1 MYNFVY
7 CKNSYLNILGEICGF
22 FLCTFLPSMKTKRLE
37 IKGEEWV
44 PGFFRQL
51 TVCLVGFQAVLNMS
65 STPWRCWGLHVHCTV
80 YCNKIRFNE
89 WYFIYIKSQFLH
101 HPSSFQTNKQKID
114 YTIKV
119 TTLTSLLNSIVYPIQ
134 YSLQYS
140 SIVKSVFLSH
150 GRFVRG
156 CFVRDV

>member
-114 YTIKV
+114 VYNKQLDNKV
-119 TTLTSLLNSIVYPIQ
+119 VIEWKKKRISNSSGYDLNSPIVAGAR
-134 YSLQYS
+134 S
-140 SIVKSVFLSH
+140 S
-150 GRFVRG
+150 
-156 CFVRDV
+156 

>member
-1 MYNFVY
+1 MYIPPLYENQ
-7 CKNSYLNILGEICGF
+7 KIGN
-22 FLCTFLPSMKTKRLE
+22 KRR
-37 IKGEEWV
+37 G
-44 PGFFRQL
+44 
-51 TVCLVGFQAVLNMS
+51 MS
-65 STPWRCWGLHVHCTV
+65 SGIFPPAHCLPRWISGCFEHVLHSMEMLRTSCTV

-114 YTIKV
+114 YTIKL

-140 SIVKSVFLSH
+140 SIVKSVFFSY
-150 GRFVRG
+150 GQFVQYVG
-156 CFVRDV
+156 VS